1 MAHLSFVIKKPG
13 LSAEE
18 PFRLA
23 SSHAVFER
31 LTEIVVS
38 GEEQNSF
45 HCIKITQ
52 KNKAALGRCNILTI
66 LVKPSLRPLFGFY
79 TGNPNK

>member
-1 MAHLSFVIKKPG
+1 MAHLSFVIQKPG

-45 HCIKITQ
+45 KFI
-52 KNKAALGRCNILTI
+52 I
-66 LVKPSLRPLFGFY
+66 LVLKLHR
-79 TGNPNK
+79 